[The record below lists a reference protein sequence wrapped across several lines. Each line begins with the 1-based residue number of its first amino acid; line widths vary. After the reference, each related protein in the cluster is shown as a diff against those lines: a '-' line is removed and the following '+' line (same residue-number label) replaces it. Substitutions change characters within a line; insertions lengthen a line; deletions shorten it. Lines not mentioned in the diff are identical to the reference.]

1 MKKTLLSIVVISAAL
16 FIACSKKDRTC
27 ECTVTKTGTSTTTG
41 KVSAAILPGFPS
53 VDLADTSFVSQ
64 VNEISTSE
72 ATVMQKVTKK
82 TAKNNCF
89 SYNEPY
95 HDKTVTSV
103 PASSFNLSVVV
114 DDVGTKQHDCKL
126 K

>member
-1 MKKTLLSIVVISAAL
+1 MKKNIFSLAIIASVIFL
-16 FIACSKKDRTC
+16 ACSKKDRTC
-27 ECTVTKTGTSTTTG
+27 ECTVTKKGTSTTTG
-41 KVSAAILPGFPS
+41 KVSAELFPGFPTN
-53 VDLADTSFVSQ
+53 LADTSFVSQ
-64 VNEISTSE
+64 VNEISPSE
-72 ATVMQKVTKK
+72 QTVMQKVTKR
-82 TAKNNCF
+82 TAKNNCY

-103 PASSFNLSVVV
+103 PASSFNLAVVV